1 VSALARALLDELGP
15 DDLAELAARLAPF
28 LPAPE
33 DPAPDGWLSTREAAS
48 HLGISVNALHKL
60 TAARAIRF
68 EQAKPGGRCWFRRSD
83 LDAWR
88 AGEATS

>member
-1 VSALARALLDELGP
+1 VSSLGRALLDELGP
-15 DDLAELAARLAPF
+15 DDLAELAVRLAPF

-33 DPAPDGWLSTREAAS
+33 QPAPGGWLSTREAAAY
-48 HLGISVNALHKL
+48 LGISPNALHKL

-68 EQAKPGGRCWFRRSD
+68 EQAKPGAKCWFRKSD

-88 AGEATS
+88 TGGATS